1 MFTVTEFR
9 QRLRPLARQCAAM
22 EGLLPGEFKI
32 ELDERLVPVYW
43 PVLPFWESDLVAQ
56 GDDLAGHLRV
66 SDSKATLDRAGLLGH
81 GAVVHV
87 RVYDTGE
94 WGELRNV
101 FMVWMGTPEQDAR
114 IVSAPALRTYEDL
127 LLDFVIANADWSEF
141 TQGEALPPADDA
153 YERFTEERDAGM
165 LG

>member
-1 MFTVTEFR
+1 MFTLTEFR

-32 ELDERLVPVYW
+32 EVDERLVPVW
-43 PVLPFWESDLVAQ
+43 SLVLPAEADLVAP
-56 GDDLAGHLRV
+56 GDDLVESWRV
-66 SDSKATLDRAGLLGH
+66 SDPKRILAGAGLLGH

-114 IVSAPALRTYEDL
+114 MVSAPALRTYEDL
-127 LLDFVIANADWSEF
+127 VGLDAGDDWSEF
-141 TQGEALPPADDA
+141 TQGETLPPADDA
-153 YERFTEERDAGM
+153 YERFTEERDAWLVG
-165 LG
+165 

>member
-1 MFTVTEFR
+1 MFTLTEFR

-32 ELDERLVPVYW
+32 EGDERLVPVW
-43 PVLPFWESDLVAQ
+43 SLVLPAEADLVAP
-56 GDDLAGHLRV
+56 GDDLVESWRV
-66 SDSKATLDRAGLLGH
+66 SDPKRILAKAGLLEY

-94 WGELRNV
+94 WSELRNV

-114 IVSAPALRTYEDL
+114 IVAAPALRTYEDL
-127 LLDFVIANADWSEF
+127 VGSDWSEF

-153 YERFTEERDAGM
+153 YERFTEERDAWLAG
-165 LG
+165 